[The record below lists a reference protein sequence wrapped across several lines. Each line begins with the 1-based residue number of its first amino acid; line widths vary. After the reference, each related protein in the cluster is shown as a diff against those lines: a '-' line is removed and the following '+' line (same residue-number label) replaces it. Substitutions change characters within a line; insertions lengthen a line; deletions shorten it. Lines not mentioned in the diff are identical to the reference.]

1 MEREKRWGMERGGM
15 EGESGF
21 VGRWRKRWKD
31 RRDGERKR
39 EEASE
44 GEANGGGMG
53 REESWVERGRADG
66 VKG

>member
-1 MEREKRWGMERGGM
+1 MRVGLLGGGERDGRIEGMERG
-15 EGESGF
+15 
-21 VGRWRKRWKD
+21 K
-31 RRDGERKR
+31 

-53 REESWVERGRADG
+53 REESGVERGRADG